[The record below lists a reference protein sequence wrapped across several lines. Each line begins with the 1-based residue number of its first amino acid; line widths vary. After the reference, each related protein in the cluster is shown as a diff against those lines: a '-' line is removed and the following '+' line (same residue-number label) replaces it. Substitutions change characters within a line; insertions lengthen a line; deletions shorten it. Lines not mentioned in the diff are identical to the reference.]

1 MPPKKE
7 RKKGKVEK
15 KAPTETKSVATCRFI
30 STHPSQ
36 FSLNI
41 NYAWARGD
49 NHKFYTVFR

>member
-15 KAPTETKSVATCRFI
+15 KAPTETKGVATCRFI